1 MLALV
6 SGCGAL
12 PRQVFS
18 SQPVAPLVCALEG
31 FVPEGLEADITFR
44 LEHLGT
50 LIADMKARGVSDI
63 CFCGTIARPQFDA
76 SAINAATLPLAR
88 VMTDALAAGDDAA
101 LRAVMGLFEQ
111 EGFRIRAVQDLAPH
125 LLAPEGVLSHAQP
138 DDQMRKDIAR
148 ADAILSALASLDVGQ
163 GCVVGAGQVWGIETV
178 GGTDHMLATLPE
190 SAARARAVLVKRPKA
205 GQDLRADLPTIGPG
219 TIEAVAHA
227 GLAGVVIAAGRALV
241 LDRADTIAR
250 ANDAGLVLWSRVTG

>member
-31 FVPEGLEADITFR
+31 FAPEGLEANITFR
-44 LEHLGT
+44 LENLGM
-50 LIADMKARGVSDI
+50 LIADLKARGVSEV
-63 CFCGTIARPQFDA
+63 CFCGSIARPPFDA
-76 SAINAATLPLAR
+76 SVVDAATLPLAR
-88 VMTDALAAGDDAA
+88 VLTDALGAGDDAA

-111 EGFRIRAVQDLAPH
+111 ERFRIRAVQDLAPH
-125 LLAPEGVLSHAQP
+125 LLAPEGVLSQAQP

-148 ADAILSALASLDVGQ
+148 ADAILSALAALDVGQ
-163 GCVVGAGQVWGIETV
+163 GCVVGAGQVWGLETV
-178 GGTDHMLATLPE
+178 GGTDHMLATLPDGAPE
-190 SAARARAVLVKRPKA
+190 ARAVLVKRPKA
-205 GQDLRADLPTIGPG
+205 GQDLRADLPTIGPT
-219 TIEAVAHA
+219 TIDAAARA
-227 GLAGVVIAAGRALV
+227 GLAGVVIEAGRVLV

-250 ANDAGLVLWSRVTG
+250 ANDAGLVLWSRVTR